1 MTVVNEVGVDPN
13 RLLEHP
19 HTVALLQF
27 VCGLGPRKATSLLKV
42 HSFTKVTV
50 NWVLSVADPEE
61 GSGSPFIFRP
71 NIDLQGRRKFFLRPV
86 PSLSQ
91 CVDDR
96 PFPPNPLPKFTDVLS
111 KGLVLYL
118 EKYIKSKSTP

>member
-61 GSGSPFIFRP
+61 ESGSPFIFRP

-96 PFPPNPLPKFTDVLS
+96 PFPRNPLPKFTDVLS
-111 KGLVLYL
+111 KGHLLL
-118 EKYIKSKSTP
+118 RPRFPGRQR

>member
-42 HSFTKVTV
+42 HSFTKVTL
-50 NWVLSVADPEE
+50 NWVLSIAYPGE
-61 GSGSPFIFRP
+61 GPGPSFIFRP
-71 NIDLQGRRKFFLRPV
+71 NIDSRGLRKFFLR
-86 PSLSQ
+86 LG
-91 CVDDR
+91 
-96 PFPPNPLPKFTDVLS
+96 PPLC
-111 KGLVLYL
+111 
-118 EKYIKSKSTP
+118 

>member
-42 HSFTKVTV
+42 HSFTKVTL
-50 NWVLSVADPEE
+50 NWVLSVADPGE
-61 GSGSPFIFRP
+61 GPTPPFIFRP
-71 NIDLQGRRKFFLRPV
+71 NIDPQGLKKNFLRPG
-86 PSLSQ
+86 
-91 CVDDR
+91 
-96 PFPPNPLPKFTDVLS
+96 PPLISMF
-111 KGLVLYL
+111 G
-118 EKYIKSKSTP
+118 

>member
-50 NWVLSVADPEE
+50 NWVLSVADPGE
-61 GSGSPFIFRP
+61 GPTPPFIFRP
-71 NIDLQGRRKFFLRPV
+71 NRPAGSKKNV
-86 PSLSQ
+86 VETGAPFISLS
-91 CVDDR
+91 
-96 PFPPNPLPKFTDVLS
+96 
-111 KGLVLYL
+111 G
-118 EKYIKSKSTP
+118 

>member
-86 PSLSQ
+86 PSSSQ

-96 PFPPNPLPKFTDVLS
+96 PFPPNPFPKFTDVLS
-111 KGLVLYL
+111 KGHLLL
-118 EKYIKSKSTP
+118 RPRFPGRQR